1 MPNSARILGKSGG
14 SRAIL
19 VAADGRIAQ
28 DLVGTSS
35 GSAERLEKNILL
47 GRDGDGRVACAGIGY
62 ECIVIADPAP

>member
-1 MPNSARILGKSGG
+1 MPNTARILGKSGG

-35 GSAERLEKNILL
+35 GSAERLKNTLL
-47 GRDGDGRVACAGIGY
+47 GRGGDGRVACAGIGY